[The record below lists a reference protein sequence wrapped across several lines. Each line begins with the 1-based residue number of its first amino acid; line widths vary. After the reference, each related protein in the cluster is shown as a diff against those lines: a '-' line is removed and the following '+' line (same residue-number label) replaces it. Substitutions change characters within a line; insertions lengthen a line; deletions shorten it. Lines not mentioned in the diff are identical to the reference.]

1 MKRLSTAAKRS
12 PVEFVIDE
20 EIEALIPHLSPEEL
34 AQLEQNILAEGC
46 REKLIVW
53 DDGRQKRLLD
63 GHNRFAICTSHK
75 LPFEVDV
82 IALPNREAAIGWVLR
97 HQLGRRNLSPEAM
110 SYLRGRMYLGAKRQG
125 ARTDLT
131 SGHDVQKS
139 TTAEQLAAEYKV
151 DEKTI
156 RRDARFAEEIDEL
169 AAAHGVQIKNEVLA
183 RDARITRK
191 DVKRLLALEASSRKQ
206 VIASIRK
213 GAKAS
218 TVIRKLGCRDDKSA
232 RRERKRARETHGDA
246 DTALKLIEQAAEIL
260 KRMRPGSTS
269 AGVLD
274 RIDAQIAAL
283 RKDVEVHRPAL
294 QRSSGPRVDMLAAA
308 QAIFELESKGIL
320 RVPTTAIDAFF
331 ANPGDPKALQKQLS
345 EVRGRIRTREEG
357 TARGSNPANDVM
369 GTDHGRPLSYK
380 TFSTIQRYL
389 DVRAPQL
396 EPIYNKCAATRQEN
410 HVHEWICARIDRYLE
425 NGGGMFVSDTYS
437 YADYLQDHCAD
448 PQVYDDALQA
458 MGSEMLAHLRALNR
472 FSGDE
477 RQYMQ
482 RTSRQLSQGSAT
494 AAVPASGSPMRQDV
508 PVIAPSQPTV
518 PSMTSAHVQPDSPRE
533 LPTREEIEQEVS
545 RLIDDLQCGRVKPA
559 FRAEQM
565 IRQKNWPDADKNT
578 ALALFFAARRQLP
591 TSARTAGPS
600 GPPQSDSAVTG
611 V

>member
-1 MKRLSTAAKRS
+1 MKRPNTAAKRS

-20 EIEALIPHLSPEEL
+20 EIETLIPRLSPEEH

-63 GHNRFAICTSHK
+63 GHNRFAICTRHK
-75 LPFEVDV
+75 LPYGVDV
-82 IALPNREAAIGWVLR
+82 IALPTREAAIGWVLK

-110 SYLRGRMYLGAKRQG
+110 SYLRGRMYIGAKRQG

-139 TTAEQLAAEYKV
+139 TTAELLAAEYKV

-169 AAAHGVQIKNEVLA
+169 AVAHGVQIKSEVLA

-206 VIASIRK
+206 VIAAVRK

-218 TVIRKLGCRDDKSA
+218 TVIRELGCRDGESA
-232 RRERKRARETHGDA
+232 RSERKRARGTRGDA
-246 DTALKLIEQAAEIL
+246 DTALNLLEQAAEML
-260 KRMRPGSTS
+260 KRMPPGTIP
-269 AGVLD
+269 AEILD
-274 RIDAQIAAL
+274 RIDAQGVAL
-283 RKDVEVHRPAL
+283 REDVERHRAAR
-294 QRSSGPRVDMLAAA
+294 QRPSEPRVDVFAAV

-320 RVPTTAIDAFF
+320 RVPTTAIEAFF
-331 ANPGDPKALQKQLS
+331 ADPADPEALQKQLS
-345 EVRGRIRTREEG
+345 EVRGRIRAREEG
-357 TARGSNPANDVM
+357 TARGSNPANDVT

-396 EPIYNKCAATRQEN
+396 EHLYNRCAETRQEN
-410 HVHEWICARIDRYLE
+410 HAHEWICARIDRYLE
-425 NGGGMFVSDTYS
+425 NGGVELVSDTYS
-437 YADYLQDHCAD
+437 YADHLQDHCAD
-448 PQVYDDALQA
+448 PQAYENALQA
-458 MGSEMLAHLRALNR
+458 MGPEMLAHLRAINR
-472 FSGDE
+472 SSGDA

-482 RTSRQLSQGSAT
+482 QTSSPSSQGSAP
-494 AAVPASGSPMRQDV
+494 AALPASGSPMRQDI
-508 PVIAPSQPTV
+508 PIITHSQPTV
-518 PSMTSAHVQPDSPRE
+518 PSITSVHVQPDRPRDQ
-533 LPTREEIEQEVS
+533 PTIEEIEQEVS

-559 FRAEQM
+559 FRAEQI
-565 IRQKNWPDADKNT
+565 IRQKNWSDADKNT

-591 TSARTAGPS
+591 TSTHTAGPS
-600 GPPQSDSAVTG
+600 GPPQPDSALTSV
-611 V
+611 